1 MVEQDQQV
9 QLQAHLLQEQ
19 VAEVA
24 ADIIKQQVEQVVQVV
39 ADKEVVQATNQE
51 QVQQIQA
58 VEAALV
64 STFLVLPQVLVEQVE
79 PE

>member
-19 VAEVA
+19 VAEVE
-24 ADIIKQQVEQVVQVV
+24 ADIIKVLVVQAVQVV

-51 QVQQIQA
+51 
-58 VEAALV
+58 
-64 STFLVLPQVLVEQVE
+64 
-79 PE
+79 

>member
-19 VAEVA
+19 VAEEVV
-24 ADIIKQQVEQVVQVV
+24 DIIKQQVEQVVQVV

-51 QVQQIQA
+51 
-58 VEAALV
+58 
-64 STFLVLPQVLVEQVE
+64 
-79 PE
+79 